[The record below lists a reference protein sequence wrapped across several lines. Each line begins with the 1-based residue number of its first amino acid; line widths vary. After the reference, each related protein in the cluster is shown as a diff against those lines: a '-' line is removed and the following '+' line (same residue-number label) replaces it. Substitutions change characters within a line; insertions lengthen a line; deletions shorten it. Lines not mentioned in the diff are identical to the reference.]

1 MAHAYFFCA
10 VFGFVIVTLSLLLG
24 LFGIGGDGMDGGDV
38 SDTTDVDLSDASGDG
53 SPESPH
59 DGGAGFL
66 RAFSLRS
73 LSAGIAFFGLGG
85 LCALEFQAS
94 EPVAL
99 VVAILCGAFAL
110 WLVYKMMR
118 TLSSFNQNGAIV
130 AGSEENAE
138 GVVYLKIPAKRQGMG
153 KVEIVQQGRT
163 MEYDALTDDP
173 DDLPTGTP
181 IIVVRAITPAQML
194 VTKRL

>member
-24 LFGIGGDGMDGGDV
+24 LLGIGGDGIDGGDV
-38 SDTTDVDLSDASGDG
+38 SDTADVDLADPAGDG
-53 SPESPH
+53 SVEAPH
-59 DGGAGFL
+59 DGGASFL

-73 LSAGIAFFGLGG
+73 LAAGVAFFGLGG
-85 LCALEFQAS
+85 LCALEFDAT

-99 VVAILCGAFAL
+99 GVAIVCGVFAI
-110 WLVYKMMR
+110 WLVYKLMR

-130 AGSEENAE
+130 AGSEKSAE
-138 GVVYLKIPAKRQGMG
+138 GVVYLKIPARRLGMG
-153 KVEIVQQGRT
+153 KVEIIQQGRT

-173 DDLPTGTP
+173 EELATGTP
-181 IIVVRAITPAQML
+181 IIVVKAITPTQML

>member
-1 MAHAYFFCA
+1 
-10 VFGFVIVTLSLLLG
+10 
-24 LFGIGGDGMDGGDV
+24 MDGGDV
-38 SDTTDVDLSDASGDG
+38 SDTVDVDLSDTSGDG
-53 SPESPH
+53 SPEAPH

-73 LSAGIAFFGLGG
+73 LAAGVAFFGLGG
-85 LCALEFQAS
+85 LCALEFNAS

-99 VVAILCGAFAL
+99 GVAIVCGVFAI
-110 WLVYKMMR
+110 WLVYRLMR

-130 AGSEENAE
+130 PGSEENAE
-138 GVVYLKIPAKRQGMG
+138 GVVYLKIPAGRQGMG
-153 KVEIVQQGRT
+153 KIEIVQQGRT

-173 DDLPTGTP
+173 EELATGTP
-181 IIVVRAITPAQML
+181 IIVVKAITPTQML